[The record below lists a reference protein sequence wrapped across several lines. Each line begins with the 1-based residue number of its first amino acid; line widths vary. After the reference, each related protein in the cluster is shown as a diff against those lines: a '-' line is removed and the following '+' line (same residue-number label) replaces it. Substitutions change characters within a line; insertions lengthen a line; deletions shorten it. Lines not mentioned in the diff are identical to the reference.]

1 MTQIF
6 INSWQKALASL
17 ERALNQPKD
26 EYIRDA
32 TIQRFEY
39 CYELSWKSLK
49 RYLKQYCSV
58 EENNIKNLFRIA
70 LKQNLIDNIEDWFK
84 YHESR
89 NITNHT
95 YNEISAEEVY
105 KLAANFITD
114 AKFLLAKIEHNIEDK
129 I

>member
-89 NITNHT
+89 NITSPT

>member
-89 NITNHT
+89 NITSHT

-114 AKFLLAKIEHNIEDK
+114 AKFLLAKIKHNIEDK

>member
-89 NITNHT
+89 NITSHT

-114 AKFLLAKIEHNIEDK
+114 AKFLLAKIKHNMEDK